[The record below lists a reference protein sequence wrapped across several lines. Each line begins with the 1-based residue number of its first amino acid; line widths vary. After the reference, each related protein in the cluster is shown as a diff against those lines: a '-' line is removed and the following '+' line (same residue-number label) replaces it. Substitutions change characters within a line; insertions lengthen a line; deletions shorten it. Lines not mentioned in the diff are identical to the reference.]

1 MFRSGIKIISFIL
14 CAGSA
19 LSVHS
24 QSFFNK
30 ASTVSILEN
39 TVFSVKDSLVNT
51 GTFINNGNLVIG
63 GMWLNTGAYDPG
75 IGEITFNSTSPTIPQ
90 IINHN
95 NQSFSKLTISGGGK
109 KLILAD
115 ITIEEQLVLTD
126 GVIETENNSKVI
138 INPAASITGGSDQSH
153 IHAPVYH
160 HGSGE
165 KLFPLGNGTV
175 YLPVVLPEVEDPN
188 AVIGIEEVEVVN
200 TPLLKAPSLEAIS
213 NTRYWHIDVAAGTL
227 KSQVTLP
234 VRGELQFADLGKV
247 VVVQSVSLTENFE
260 SIGQSV
266 AEGTLSNGTV
276 TSNFFVG
283 ASAPF
288 IALASSNDDGSI
300 FVYNAISP
308 NGDGD
313 NEFLR
318 ILNIEYYPENKFSV
332 FNRWGDKVFEIEN
345 YDNTNEE
352 RRFTG
357 KSNINGEKA
366 LLNGTYFYVIETKGR
381 KKVQGF
387 LALKN

>member
-1 MFRSGIKIISFIL
+1 MRIILIIISLSLTSLLKAQSLYNNSIISI
-14 CAGSA
+14 SA
-19 LSVHS
+19 
-24 QSFFNK
+24 N
-30 ASTVSILEN
+30 SIL
-39 TVFSVKDSLVNT
+39 FVKDSIVNN
-51 GTFINNGNLVIG
+51 GTIVNNGDMQVGGSWINNEQ
-63 GMWLNTGAYDPG
+63 YDA
-75 IGEITFNSTSPTIPQ
+75 GEGQITFNSTSPTIPQ

-165 KLFPLGNGTV
+165 KLFPLGNGAV
-175 YLPVVLPEVEDPN
+175 YLPVILPDVEDPS
-188 AVIGIEEVEVVN
+188 AVIGIEEIEAAG
-200 TPLLKAPSLEAIS
+200 TPLLKAPSLDVIS
-213 NTRYWHIDVAAGTL
+213 NTRYWHIDVAEGTL
-227 KSQVTLP
+227 KSQITLP
-234 VRGELQFADLGKV
+234 VRGESQFTDLKKV
-247 VVVQSVSLTENFE
+247 VVVRSASLTENFE
-260 SIGQSV
+260 SIGQSTT
-266 AEGTLSNGTV
+266 EGTLSNGTV

-283 ASAPF
+283 SSTPF

-308 NGDGD
+308 NGDGK
-313 NEFLR
+313 NEFLW
-318 ILNIEYYPENKFSV
+318 ILNIENYDDNKFSV
-332 FNRWGDKVFEIEN
+332 YNRWGDKVFEITD
-345 YDNTNEE
+345 YDNKDEG
-352 RRFTG
+352 RRFSG
-357 KSNINGEKA
+357 KSNINGQKA
-366 LLNGTYFYVIETKGR
+366 LVNGTYFYVIETKGG